1 MVKQLKYC
9 LILAKVFLVKLFLSC
24 YSLLIHLNKA
34 YIYIHHTFHY
44 FLVTTLDVFPGQ
56 HNTGIVGG
64 IPALTYYP
72 TLMSHLARVCV
83 LLLLY

>member
-1 MVKQLKYC
+1 MVKLLKYC

-24 YSLLIHLNKA
+24 YSLLIHSNKA

-44 FLVTTLDVFPGQ
+44 FHVTTLDVLPGQ
-56 HNTGIVGG
+56 HNTGI
-64 IPALTYYP
+64 ALTYYP

-83 LLLLY
+83 HLLLY